1 MRVFTELLTTG
12 TSFIEIYSDDYV
24 SRFYAIYRHRVSRTA
39 YVRNN
44 MKELLTIG
52 V

>member
-1 MRVFTELLTTG
+1 MVYSLHLG
-12 TSFIEIYSDDYV
+12 VGMSFIEIYGDDYV
-24 SRFYAIYRHRVSRTA
+24 SSFYAIYRHRVSQTA

-44 MKELLTIG
+44 MKGLLTIG